1 MRGSIA
7 PEPEDFCIFI
17 CLNAA
22 LLGPPKPNS
31 VLQSLVS
38 ICCTLF
44 LCTFSNFPGGGDDPP
59 LQKSRGDVSP
69 PPVPPGSPPL
79 LPRNS
84 GRLWLYLNERSV
96 LSSDALKLVKYQ
108 LSVEFGDQ
116 CFRLNLAHATS
127 S

>member
-1 MRGSIA
+1 MGGSIA

-44 LCTFSNFPGGGDDPP
+44 CCTFSNFPGGGG
-59 LQKSRGDVSP
+59 RSP
-69 PPVPPGSPPL
+69 PTKIEGGGGRVPPPPRPPAIAAPAGL
-79 LPRNS
+79 TLH
-84 GRLWLYLNERSV
+84 G
-96 LSSDALKLVKYQ
+96 
-108 LSVEFGDQ
+108 
-116 CFRLNLAHATS
+116 
-127 S
+127 